1 MNITVSNSSNPSRVY
16 VRLCKHGERFLLL
29 IQTAKSFFSAKNL
42 VISVYRRDDFAFLL
56 WHCFLFFFVLFF
68 LLVDV
73 KMYTKTLRRTYSGVF
88 SEPRLITLALMFIWK
103 KKTSVSCSK
112 KCPNIIVSAPR
123 PTVAQ
128 LGKIT
133 PCPIAGQKKENM
145 HFHTKRS
152 AFVGGIY
159 TKAASY

>member
-1 MNITVSNSSNPSRVY
+1 MNIIVSNSSNPSRVY

-56 WHCFLFFFVLFF
+56 WHCFLFCFVLFF

-73 KMYTKTLRRTYSGVF
+73 KTYTKTLRRTYSGVF
-88 SEPRLITLALMFIWK
+88 LNLALLPLHWCLSGK